1 MYDMGVQD
9 SSIIK
14 SLGLFGLVLAVL
26 IFLVTVY
33 YATKCIKNKRGL
45 AHKLRTKLE
54 EKLFY
59 SSILRYFIVS
69 NLKLNYTISAFL
81 ISKSSFETF

>member
-1 MYDMGVQD
+1 MGVQD
-9 SSIIK
+9 SSIFK
-14 SLGLFGLVLAVL
+14 SLGAFGLVIAVL
-26 IFLVTVY
+26 VLLVAAY
-33 YATKCIKNKRGL
+33 WSLICIKNKSGL

-59 SSILRYFIVS
+59 SSILRYMIVS

-81 ISKSSFETF
+81 ISKSSFETL